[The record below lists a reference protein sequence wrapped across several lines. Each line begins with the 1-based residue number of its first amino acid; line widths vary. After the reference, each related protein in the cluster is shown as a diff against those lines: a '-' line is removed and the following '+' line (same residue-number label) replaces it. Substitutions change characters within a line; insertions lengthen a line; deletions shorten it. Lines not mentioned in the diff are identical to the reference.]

1 MSSVTLARCNLPWA
15 DDGPWSDAVLPG
27 ISAHVLGYPGEATF
41 DWAVEGEFGEAPTL
55 DAAKAAAERAA
66 RPIIERLIT
75 QRESEIAEL
84 RRALG

>member
-1 MSSVTLARCNLPWA
+1 MTLARCNLPWA
-15 DDGPWSDAVLPG
+15 DDGPWWSDAVLPG
-27 ISAHVLGYPGEATF
+27 ISAHVLGYPGDATF